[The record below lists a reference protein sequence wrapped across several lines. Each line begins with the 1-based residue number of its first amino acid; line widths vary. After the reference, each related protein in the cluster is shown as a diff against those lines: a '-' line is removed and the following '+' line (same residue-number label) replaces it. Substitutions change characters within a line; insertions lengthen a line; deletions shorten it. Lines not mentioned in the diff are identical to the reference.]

1 MKKLILFALLS
12 VVVCGCDAEKTGVS
26 VRCGN
31 YNVHMDIAEDGT
43 SLRALIDG
51 KPFDFILTKSASGA
65 KFAGLVNS
73 NDVTFWNK
81 GDIWTMFIN
90 EDIVFECK

>member
-31 YNVHMDIAEDGT
+31 YNIHMDIAEDGT
-43 SLRALIDG
+43 SLRALI
-51 KPFDFILTKSASGA
+51 I
-65 KFAGLVNS
+65 
-73 NDVTFWNK
+73 
-81 GDIWTMFIN
+81 
-90 EDIVFECK
+90 